1 MNPAL
6 GRHFPV
12 PTGPPPP
19 PPRVF
24 AIANSFLVLLSV
36 NISVCPTLWDP
47 IDPSPPV
54 SSVQGILQILEWVA
68 VPSSRGS
75 SQPRDRLLCLL
86 HWQAGS
92 SSLAPP
98 GEPFSKCDERPLR
111 VQDLSFLFQ
120 PHLHSTLPLT
130 HPVLQVSTHLGAGPQ
145 ILILS
150 VRLYSW
156 ASGSNVCSSWT
167 SFSLPATVSLVWSR
181 PPRLIRILPV
191 LPFLVPCPHLSGSR
205 YYRGPHVQASNRV
218 PPSRCELPGQ

>member
-1 MNPAL
+1 MNEPCPREPL
-6 GRHFPV
+6 PSTYCP
-12 PTGPPPP
+12 PTT
-19 PPRVF
+19 PRVF

-47 IDPSPPV
+47 IDPSPPG

-98 GEPFSKCDERPLR
+98 GEPFSKCDKRPLR

-156 ASGSNVCSSWT
+156 ASAQMSVAAGRP
-167 SFSLPATVSLVWSR
+167 SLFQPQCPWS
-181 PPRLIRILPV
+181 
-191 LPFLVPCPHLSGSR
+191 
-205 YYRGPHVQASNRV
+205 
-218 PPSRCELPGQ
+218 GQDPLG

>member
-6 GRHFPV
+6 GSHFPV
-12 PTGPPPP
+12 SAAPPP
-19 PPRVF
+19 PPRVS
-24 AIANSFLVLLSV
+24 AVANSFLVLLSV

-47 IDPSPPV
+47 MDPSPPG
-54 SSVQGILQILEWVA
+54 SSVQGILQARILEWVA

-98 GEPFSKCDERPLR
+98 GEPFSKCDQRLFR

-150 VRLYSW
+150 VCPYSW
-156 ASGSNVCSSWT
+156 ASAQMSVVAGRP
-167 SFSLPATVSLVWSR
+167 SLFQPQCPWS
-181 PPRLIRILPV
+181 
-191 LPFLVPCPHLSGSR
+191 
-205 YYRGPHVQASNRV
+205 
-218 PPSRCELPGQ
+218 GQDPLG